1 MELRKNLESIQSKH
15 EGQGTEGA
23 ESNQEELQSLREE
36 LEEANESKE
45 HFETQYNNLLGRV
58 NTIKTTLGNRLK
70 ADAVG
75 LMCRLQNETYA
86 DSHRQG
92 SRNTKLKSPNSRTRI
107 VSSRT
112 TTVA

>member
-1 MELRKNLESIQSKH
+1 LRLEVTELRKNLESIQSKH
-15 EGQGTEGA
+15 EGQSTEGT

-75 LMCRLQNETYA
+75 SVLVA
-86 DSHRQG
+86 
-92 SRNTKLKSPNSRTRI
+92 SRRD
-107 VSSRT
+107 VC
-112 TTVA
+112 